1 MLTRGFEFVFEKYF
15 PKSCTLVSPTVLYA
29 EAPLAPFTTGSGYE
43 YTQFDDGDCE
53 PELIPATGRLRPH
66 PEELSVPC
74 ASW

>member
-1 MLTRGFEFVFEKYF
+1 M
-15 PKSCTLVSPTVLYA
+15 VLYA

-43 YTQFDDGDCE
+43 YTQFDDGDCK